1 MRFPPTPH
9 NGYLSTGTA
18 MIAIDK
24 SNQRRGRIYAVY
36 CNRPGIYSHAT
47 KPYLTWSDDRG
58 ITWSNPMMVST
69 DNSASTTTRA
79 NIAVDAETGVV
90 ALSWFDAR
98 HSRDNTEMHRYGA
111 FLDPR
116 ELT

>member
-1 MRFPPTPH
+1 
-9 NGYLSTGTA
+9 
-18 MIAIDK
+18 
-24 SNQRRGRIYAVY
+24 
-36 CNRPGIYSHAT
+36 
-47 KPYLTWSDDRG
+47 
-58 ITWSNPMMVST
+58 MMVST
-69 DNSASTTTRA
+69 DNSASTATRA